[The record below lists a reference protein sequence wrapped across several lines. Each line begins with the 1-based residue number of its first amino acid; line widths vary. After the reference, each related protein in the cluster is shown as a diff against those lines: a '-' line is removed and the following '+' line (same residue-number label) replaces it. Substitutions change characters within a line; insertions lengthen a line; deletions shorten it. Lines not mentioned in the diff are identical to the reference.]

1 VELRTRRDDA
11 LLVHVEARRMPFAAP
26 TQTQLVLTLGFHNPG
41 VAEGGNHCVSGVRS
55 FRAPRGKD
63 LLFS

>member
-1 VELRTRRDDA
+1 
-11 LLVHVEARRMPFAAP
+11 MPFAAP